1 MKKISQH
8 TKILTYLKI
17 GKKRKKNEI
26 EGILIHFFCLVY
38 KEKDMKDT
46 LIYFYAPVVERMIE
60 I

>member
-17 GKKRKKNEI
+17 GKKNEI

>member
-17 GKKRKKNEI
+17 GKKNEI
-26 EGILIHFFCLVY
+26 EGILLYFFCLVY

-60 I
+60 V